1 VQSTIKAGKSFPLGT
16 TVYPDGVNFSIYSRS
31 NTAMELL
38 LFDHGDA
45 LRPSRTVPFDPQ
57 RNRTFDYW
65 HLFVPGLGSGQVY
78 G

>member
-1 VQSTIKAGKSFPLGT
+1 MQSTIKAGKSFPLGA
-16 TVYPDGVNFSIYSRS
+16 TVYPDGVNFSIYSKS
-31 NTAMELL
+31 STALELL

-45 LRPSRTVPFDPQ
+45 VRLSRVIAFDPR

-65 HLFVPGLGSGQVY
+65 HLFVPDLGPGQVY